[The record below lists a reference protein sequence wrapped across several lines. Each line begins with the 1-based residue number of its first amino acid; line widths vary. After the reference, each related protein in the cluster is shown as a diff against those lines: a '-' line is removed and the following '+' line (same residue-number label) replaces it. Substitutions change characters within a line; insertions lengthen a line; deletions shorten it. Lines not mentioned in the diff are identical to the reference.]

1 MNTSVKPSSVAVNYT
16 KEQEKII
23 SDSAPMNWEKA
34 QVLAEQFGKTAQS
47 VVSKCK
53 SMDVEYICKP
63 APVKK
68 AKETTKVELV
78 ARIAKMV
85 DRDCDGL
92 EKATRSVLLK
102 LENGIK
108 HLMPTP
114 VEVAPPELGDSNS

>member
-23 SDSAPMNWEKA
+23 SDSAPINFEKA
-34 QVLAEQFGKTAQS
+34 QVLAKQFGKTAQS

-53 SMDVEYICKP
+53 SMKIDYICKP
-63 APVKK
+63 APIKK
-68 AKETTKVELV
+68 AKETTKTELV
-78 ARIAKMV
+78 DRIAKMV

-114 VEVAPPELGDSNS
+114 MEATPPELGDSNS